1 MSTTLTPAL
10 GAQTATEARY
20 HSLVEITSD
29 WIWEVDPNGRY
40 TYSNRIV
47 EDILGYKP
55 QEIIGRTPF
64 ELMPIDEAKR
74 LTRIFCEIAKDRK
87 AFTNLENINLHKS
100 GRKVV
105 LETSGVPVFDEN
117 GAFRGF
123 RGIDR
128 DITIR
133 KQLEKDLMKAQGR
146 LEKRVIITR
155 SEIEAKKTVLQQ
167 EMDKRKQVQAE
178 LAQSENQFRSLVETL
193 NEGFAIADAEGCL
206 TYANGKL
213 LEMLGYTRRE
223 MVKKKISNFMDER
236 NRRFFKKQRAMRQT
250 GIETPY
256 EIQFTTKGGQTV
268 NTLVSPRAKF
278 DADGRFQ
285 GSFAVIINIS
295 AMKAAE
301 QNLRRREQQL
311 REKTLRLQEM
321 NTALEVLLRKRQ
333 QDKTIIQKRIL
344 ANIRRLVTP
353 YLDTLAETHLSE
365 RQRFLVGILK
375 SNLMEVLSPFSEKL
389 TAEQIALTRTE
400 LEVANLVKLGKSTDQ
415 IATALNISYKTA
427 ESHRW
432 RIRKKLGLTHR
443 KANLMS
449 YLSNIDDPL

>member
-1 MSTTLTPAL
+1 
-10 GAQTATEARY
+10 
-20 HSLVEITSD
+20 
-29 WIWEVDPNGRY
+29 
-40 TYSNRIV
+40 
-47 EDILGYKP
+47 
-55 QEIIGRTPF
+55 
-64 ELMPIDEAKR
+64 
-74 LTRIFCEIAKDRK
+74 
-87 AFTNLENINLHKS
+87 
-100 GRKVV
+100 
-105 LETSGVPVFDEN
+105 
-117 GAFRGF
+117 
-123 RGIDR
+123 
-128 DITIR
+128 
-133 KQLEKDLMKAQGR
+133 
-146 LEKRVIITR
+146 
-155 SEIEAKKTVLQQ
+155 
-167 EMDKRKQVQAE
+167 

-223 MVKKKISNFMDER
+223 MVKKKISKFMDEK

-256 EIQFTTKGGQTV
+256 EIQFTTKGGQTIT
-268 NTLVSPRAKF
+268 TLVSPRARF

-285 GSFAVIINIS
+285 GSVAVITDIS
-295 AMKAAE
+295 SMKAAE

-311 REKTLRLQEM
+311 RGKTLRLQEM

-353 YLDTLAETHLSE
+353 YLDTLAAETHLSE

-415 IATALNISYKTA
+415 IATALNVSYKTA

-449 YLSNIDDPL
+449 YLSSLEDPL